1 MKKGMNK
8 QLFIPI
14 MITLGLILILAILPN
29 RFQAV
34 TFSGQ
39 ERVKVEVIGV
49 DNTQMKNAGLSLYGE
64 QLCRVRILQGTYK
77 GTERDGINLLSG
89 KLEEDKVYVA
99 GDKAL
104 AVIDAKDGKITY
116 INLVDHYRIHK
127 EVFLVAIFI
136 VVLIAFAGAIGIRS
150 ILSFVLTVMVV
161 WKVMVPG
168 FLMGIDPIWIGIG
181 ATTLLTTLIILLVY
195 GNDRRSWGAILGSLS
210 GTMLTCIMALYFVE
224 DFKIHGAIMSHSES
238 LLYSG
243 FSHLNLTRIFTASIF
258 IASSG
263 AMMDV
268 AVDITSAIA
277 ELMEKKPD
285 LTKKEAILSGLNVGR
300 AVMGTMTTTLLLA
313 YSGGYMALLMVFM
326 AQGTPMINILNL
338 KYVAS
343 EILHTIIGSF
353 GLVTVAP
360 FTALTSGLLLGAKK
374 SSVCLTEIEVQER
387 VDSHELRPESLEI

>member
-14 MITLGLILILAILPN
+14 AVTIGLILFLAILPN
-29 RFQAV
+29 RFQAI
-34 TFSGQ
+34 TFPGQ

-49 DNTQMKNAGLSLYGE
+49 DNSQMDNAGMSLYGE
-64 QLCRVRILQGTYK
+64 QLCRVKILQGSFK
-77 GTERDGINLLSG
+77 GQEGDGVNLLSG
-89 KLEEDKVYVA
+89 KLEEDKVFVS

-104 AVIDAKDGKITY
+104 AVIDTKEGKISF

-127 EVFLVAIFI
+127 EIVLVGLFI
-136 VVLIAFAGAIGIRS
+136 VVLIAFAGAIGLRS
-150 ILSFVLTVMVV
+150 ILSFILTIMLI
-161 WKVMVPG
+161 WKVVIPG
-168 FLMGIDPIWIGIG
+168 FLMGIDPVWIGVG
-181 ATTLLTTLIILLVY
+181 ATMLLTMMIILLVY
-195 GNDRRSWGAILGSLS
+195 GNDRRSWGAILGSFS
-210 GTMLTCIMALYFVE
+210 GTLLTCVMAIYFVG

-277 ELMEKKPD
+277 ELMEKNPN
-285 LTKKEAILSGLNVGR
+285 LSKKEAILSGLNVGR

-360 FTALTSGLLLGAKK
+360 FTALTAGLLLGAKK
-374 SSVCLTEIEVQER
+374 EDTLNSDQQSQNDQEIQNVQGIE
-387 VDSHELRPESLEI
+387 DIA

>member
-14 MITLGLILILAILPN
+14 AVTIGLILFLAILPN
-29 RFQAV
+29 RFQAI
-34 TFSGQ
+34 TFPGQ

-49 DNTQMKNAGLSLYGE
+49 DNSQMDNAGMSLYGE
-64 QLCRVRILQGTYK
+64 QLCRVKILQGSFK
-77 GTERDGINLLSG
+77 GQEGDGVNLLSG
-89 KLEEDKVYVA
+89 KLEEDKVFVS

-104 AVIDAKDGKITY
+104 AVIDTKEGKISF

-127 EVFLVAIFI
+127 EIVLVGLFI
-136 VVLIAFAGAIGIRS
+136 VVLIAFAGAIGLRS
-150 ILSFVLTVMVV
+150 ILSFILTIMLI
-161 WKVMVPG
+161 WKVVIPG
-168 FLMGIDPIWIGIG
+168 FLMGIDPVWIGVG
-181 ATTLLTTLIILLVY
+181 ATMLLTMMIILLVY
-195 GNDRRSWGAILGSLS
+195 GNDRRSWGAILGSFS
-210 GTMLTCIMALYFVE
+210 GTLLTCVMAIYFVG

-277 ELMEKKPD
+277 ELMEKNPN
-285 LTKKEAILSGLNVGR
+285 LSKKEAILSGLNVGR

-360 FTALTSGLLLGAKK
+360 FTALTAGLLLGAKK
-374 SSVCLTEIEVQER
+374 EAILISDPEI
-387 VDSHELRPESLEI
+387 HEGQGIQNAQGIEDI